1 MEISLHSLLMET
13 SLHVSWERDGQGV
26 GEGGGVWGV
35 GEGGETAGRGGE
47 GDTRPEMG
55 MKTRKGS
62 VLCSFGEDTGAVGSQ
77 CYPSEK
83 GTFWDF
89 GIQCEEGLAPW
100 PYCMPLPDC
109 S

>member
-1 MEISLHSLLMET
+1 MKSPEGPACPLLMEISLHSLLMEI
-13 SLHVSWERDGQGV
+13 SLHVSWECDGQGV
-26 GEGGGVWGV
+26 GGVGGG
-35 GEGGETAGRGGE
+35 GE
-47 GDTRPEMG
+47 TRPEMG
-55 MKTRKGS
+55 MKVRKGS

-77 CYPSEK
+77 CYPAEK

-100 PYCMPLPDC
+100 PYCTPLPDC